1 MKNSTKIWLIIAVI
15 LLLIGS
21 VIFTGVLTTVNFD
34 FSNLSSVEFDTKT
47 YRFSQDF
54 NIISIDATTADIEF
68 VLTDDEKTKVTCYEQ
83 TNIKHEVTV
92 KDGMLSIA
100 EKDDREWFDRI
111 SFFVFESSKITIYL
125 PESEYGVLTINS
137 STGDIVIP
145 EKISFTDIDISASTA
160 DVQCDSSVSGLLRI
174 VLSTGDI
181 DIENI
186 SAGKMELSVTTGDIN
201 IKNATC
207 DADVEAMVT
216 TGKAVLTDVY
226 CKNFIS
232 SGNTGDLILKYVAAE
247 KEFSIKRSTG
257 GVKLD
262 SCDAKDIYIKTDT
275 GDVTGNILSEKVFIT
290 ETDTGTVKVPKTTK
304 GGKCEITTDTGDI
317 KISIK

>member
-1 MKNSTKIWLIIAVI
+1 M
-15 LLLIGS
+15 
-21 VIFTGVLTTVNFD
+21 
-34 FSNLSSVEFDTKT
+34 E
-47 YRFSQDF
+47 
-54 NIISIDATTADIEF
+54 
-68 VLTDDEKTKVTCYEQ
+68 
-83 TNIKHEVTV
+83 
-92 KDGMLSIA
+92 
-100 EKDDREWFDRI
+100 
-111 SFFVFESSKITIYL
+111 
-125 PESEYGVLTINS
+125 
-137 STGDIVIP
+137 
-145 EKISFTDIDISASTA
+145 
-160 DVQCDSSVSGLLRI
+160 CDSSVSGLLRI
-174 VLSTGDI
+174 ALSTGDI

-186 SAGKMELSVTTGDIN
+186 SAGKIELSVTTGDIN

-207 DADVEAMVT
+207 DADVEAMLT

-257 GVKLD
+257 DVKLD

-275 GDVTGNILSEKVFIT
+275 GDVAGNILSEKVFIT